1 MEWQPCSWLT
11 GMLVTS
17 NNFPLKLYQT
27 LVKNNKENVFFS
39 PHSISMTMAMVLLGA
54 EDNTA
59 VELKRGLGYE
69 GMFDSSVHDN
79 NQEFLKKLSNM
90 KSTVVLETT
99 NQLFPEISYTLKEEF
114 VKNCQKFYES
124 QIEAK
129 NFKQEPER
137 ARLEINQW
145 VEDQTHKKIKDLLPV
160 GSVNGLTRLVLAN
173 AVYFKGSWLE
183 EFEGY
188 NTRKRKFHVKKRKTV
203 KVDMMS
209 QKAYFNINTDR
220 NLKVQILELPYE
232 GDEVSMILLVPTD
245 RFGLGKVEECLTPE
259 KLDSL
264 ISSFSKEEVEIALP
278 KMKLEQQY
286 DLTPTLKKMG
296 IRDVFDSSLSK
307 LQGISDEPGLCIS
320 TVAHKAFIEVN
331 EKGTE
336 AAAASSILLCGCS
349 LTTVIPIE
357 VICDH
362 PFMFFIKHN
371 PSQTIL
377 FVGRLMSP

>member
-1 MEWQPCSWLT
+1 MS

-79 NQEFLKKLSNM
+79 NQEFWKKLSNM

-99 NQLFPEISYTLKEEF
+99 NQLVPEISYTLKDEF
-114 VKNCQKFYES
+114 VKNSKKFYES

-145 VEDQTHKKIKDLLPV
+145 VEDQTHKKIKDLLPA

-173 AVYFKGSWLE
+173 AVYFKGS
-183 EFEGY
+183 
-188 NTRKRKFHVKKRKTV
+188 
-203 KVDMMS
+203 
-209 QKAYFNINTDR
+209 
-220 NLKVQILELPYE
+220 
-232 GDEVSMILLVPTD
+232 
-245 RFGLGKVEECLTPE
+245 
-259 KLDSL
+259 
-264 ISSFSKEEVEIALP
+264 
-278 KMKLEQQY
+278 
-286 DLTPTLKKMG
+286 
-296 IRDVFDSSLSK
+296 
-307 LQGISDEPGLCIS
+307 
-320 TVAHKAFIEVN
+320 
-331 EKGTE
+331 
-336 AAAASSILLCGCS
+336 
-349 LTTVIPIE
+349 
-357 VICDH
+357 
-362 PFMFFIKHN
+362 
-371 PSQTIL
+371 
-377 FVGRLMSP
+377 